1 MPSPGFLAPELE
13 AVHVSHVV
21 ELTDEQ
27 YDILKRVA
35 ARDQE
40 TPEQLIGRMVKAL
53 TDTQGTIYFTDE
65 ELLRALGADDAEL
78 EELAR
83 LETLDHA
90 DE

>member
-1 MPSPGFLAPELE
+1 MLE
-13 AVHVSHVV
+13 DARMSHVV

-27 YDILKRVA
+27 YAILQRVA

-40 TPEQLIGRMVKAL
+40 TPEQLIGRMVNAL
-53 TDTQGTIYFTDE
+53 TDTQGTIYFTDD

-78 EELAR
+78 AELAR
-83 LETLDHA
+83 LETIEHA